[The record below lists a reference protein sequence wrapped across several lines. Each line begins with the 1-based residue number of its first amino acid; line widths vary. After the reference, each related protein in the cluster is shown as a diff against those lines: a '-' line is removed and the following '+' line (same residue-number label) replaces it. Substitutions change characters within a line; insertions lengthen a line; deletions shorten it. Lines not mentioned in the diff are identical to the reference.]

1 MQAAM
6 TKLPADALF
15 LGFDS
20 STQSLKATAIDAGLR
35 LHSFQSVHF
44 DSELPHY
51 GTKDGVHRDPKVQGR
66 ITGPVLMWVEALEL
80 VLSKLTKAGF
90 PFEKVY
96 GVSGS
101 GQQHGSVYWA
111 KDAQEYH
118 LKKLNP
124 LKSLLVQFQGA
135 FSVQDSPVW
144 MDSSTSLQC
153 RAIEKA
159 MGGALSLTELTGHC
173 IFRVP
178 LYFLSRDQEFL
189 RRKREVK
196 KKRLIY
202 KAMIAGSRAYE
213 RFTGPQ
219 IRKLFETQ
227 TETYNSTERISLVSS
242 FMASLLVGEYVAI
255 DHSDGAGMN
264 LMDIRHRTWSP
275 EALEVG

>member
-1 MQAAM
+1 MLESRRLRM
-6 TKLPADALF
+6 IDDF
-15 LGFDS
+15 
-20 STQSLKATAIDAGLR
+20 SLKRMYVHDDDDA
-35 LHSFQSVHF
+35 
-44 DSELPHY
+44 
-51 GTKDGVHRDPKVQGR
+51 VQGR

-189 RRKREVK
+189 KRRKGSGK
-196 KKRLIY
+196 KKTHIQGY
-202 KAMIAGSRAYE
+202 DC
-213 RFTGPQ
+213 RFSC
-219 IRKLFETQ
+219 I
-227 TETYNSTERISLVSS
+227 
-242 FMASLLVGEYVAI
+242 
-255 DHSDGAGMN
+255 
-264 LMDIRHRTWSP
+264 
-275 EALEVG
+275 